1 MEAGL
6 SAAGCGSATVL
17 GQPLGSAVCRPRA
30 LSSVFP
36 LIPAKQTRLPP
47 PPASSSPPPPLAT
60 ASSSLAH
67 QRAHIL
73 TRQSRTMLS
82 SHAPGMSAGVWMERT
97 PSSVCSSY
105 CFCSLTCSLSRR
117 LHMLQTPQGGD
128 TVLAPPMPHVVPVT
142 GAQATSVWMEMP
154 ASSDLG
160 SETRIWHHE
169 ALSSPG
175 QGEPTGQ
182 SQAAVPG
189 LVPCGAK
196 RAHRAVRRWGSGA
209 ELRGLPGSS
218 SA

>member
-1 MEAGL
+1 MDFWEDDQDQLGEAAAMEAGL

-73 TRQSRTMLS
+73 THQSRTMLS

-117 LHMLQTPQGGD
+117 LRMLQTPQGGD
-128 TVLAPPMPHVVPVT
+128 TVLAPPMAPRGTCDRSAGH
-142 GAQATSVWMEMP
+142 
-154 ASSDLG
+154 LG
-160 SETRIWHHE
+160 LDGDAGIKR
-169 ALSSPG
+169 L
-175 QGEPTGQ
+175 
-182 SQAAVPG
+182 G
-189 LVPCGAK
+189 L
-196 RAHRAVRRWGSGA
+196 
-209 ELRGLPGSS
+209 
-218 SA
+218 